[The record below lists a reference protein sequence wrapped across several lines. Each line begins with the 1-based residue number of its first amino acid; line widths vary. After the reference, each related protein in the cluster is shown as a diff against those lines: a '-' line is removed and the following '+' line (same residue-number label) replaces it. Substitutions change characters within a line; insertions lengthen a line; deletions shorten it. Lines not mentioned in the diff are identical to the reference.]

1 MDLFKSDLESSILYI
16 ILFVIPGFI
25 INEIISLL
33 QPSVREELRRPSIFS
48 LRAIT
53 FSCINYAI
61 FLWLII
67 IWYRYSTYLW
77 LSVIVSIIVLI
88 LGPIIIGFVFS
99 KIIEKSFLRIRLTST
114 AWDYYFSQEKP
125 CWVLVTL
132 KDGSRIGGRFFK
144 DSFVSSPPFDL
155 YIEET
160 WKINKE
166 GGFKERVNGTKGF
179 IVKYEDIKCIE
190 FFEKKGTGGENG

>member
-1 MDLFKSDLESSILYI
+1 MDLFEGNLDNSILYI
-16 ILFVIPGFI
+16 ILFVMPGFI
-25 INEIISLL
+25 VNEIISLL
-33 QPSVREELRRPSIFS
+33 QPSVREELRRPSIFF

-67 IWYRYSTYLW
+67 KWYSTHLIW
-77 LSVIVSIIVLI
+77 LAVIVLI

-99 KIIEKSFLRIRLTST
+99 KIIEKSCLKVRWTST
-114 AWDYYFSQEKP
+114 AWDYYFSQEEP
-125 CWVLVTL
+125 CWILVTL

-160 WKINKE
+160 WKIDKE
-166 GGFKERVNGTKGF
+166 GKFKERVDGTKGF

-190 FFEKKGTGGENG
+190 FFEKKGTGGGNG